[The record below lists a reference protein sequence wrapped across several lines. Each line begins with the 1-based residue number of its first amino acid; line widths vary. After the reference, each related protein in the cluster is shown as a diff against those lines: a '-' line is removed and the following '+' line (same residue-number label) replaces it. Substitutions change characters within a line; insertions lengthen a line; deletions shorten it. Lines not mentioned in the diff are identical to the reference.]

1 MQDFDIF
8 ESFKKETGRSFI
20 AEMKVMDGEA
30 VGEAVL
36 VHDELNLF
44 DKPFLS
50 EHSNGWLR
58 VNFPYSLSAENTKI
72 KRIQAIFLARTFI
85 IGTALHSVILG
96 NTPWYTHPIFR
107 ETGNDLKVKIYG

>member
-8 ESFKKETGRSFI
+8 ESFKKETDRSFI
-20 AEMKVMDGEA
+20 AKMRVID
-30 VGEAVL
+30 GEAVL

-44 DKPFLS
+44 GKPFLS
-50 EHSNGWLR
+50 EHGNGWLR

-72 KRIQAIFLARTFI
+72 KKIQAIFLARTFI

-107 ETGNDLKVKIYG
+107 KTGDDLNIKIYG